1 MDLWIILSCA
11 SMVICSAIFTFQ
23 IISIVK
29 FAINCKREGVKAI
42 KFRFNIGVI
51 MVVALTAWFCWS
63 TIDCFKKANV
73 ARTTAELAESTIG
86 STEVV
91 EKFVEEQE
99 QKKGIKI
106 LDHEKYYL
114 DFIESIKLSSTRY
127 KFAGIGL
134 LIWSIDGILT
144 ILGNFLVITGKGF
157 RNSSIK
163 DPIPIF
169 AEYDKQNGKIIIQA
183 NDLTGKAEKLF
194 TVPANPKNLAS
205 LGQFIVWD
213 DEQTIQEETL

>member
-1 MDLWIILSCA
+1 MDLWFILGCVSVA
-11 SMVICSAIFTFQ
+11 ACSAFFTYQ
-23 IISIVK
+23 IISLVK
-29 FAINCKREGVKAI
+29 FAINCKRESIKAVKYRI
-42 KFRFNIGVI
+42 NFGMIL
-51 MVVALTAWFCWS
+51 VVLLTVWFCWS
-63 TIDCFKKANV
+63 TIDCFKKANED
-73 ARTTAELAESTIG
+73 RTLAELAESTIG

-99 QKKGIKI
+99 QKKGIII
-106 LDHEKYYL
+106 LDKEKYYL
-114 DFIESIKLSSTRY
+114 DFIESIKRSSTTY
-127 KFAGIGL
+127 KVGGIGF

-163 DPIPIF
+163 DAIPIF

-183 NDLTGKAEKLF
+183 NDLTGKTETLF

-213 DEQTIQEETL
+213 EEQTIQEETL